1 LEKYPK
7 EIAMRPIQN
16 AGLAA
21 AVALV
26 FATVAQAAVP
36 GTVSL
41 NRTGPLITGAPRIT
55 SPNAAATTSSGT
67 TTTTTT
73 TGTVTAPTN
82 TTGVDLRNQA
92 TTDATAG
99 THASGS
105 TSALGPLANGT
116 ASVNAGAGTTTAT
129 TTGAIGTMP
138 FLGTP
143 IYANPSDTTLG
154 LASSTAPTTALASTD
169 VVYGNASIAAQG
181 IAVTEAQVN
190 GVNVDRAINQVS
202 RDRKRIGRNGQLL
215 YSIAPRTN
223 VDRSAQMPDDG
234 PSPALTGSNS
244 TLTR

>member
-1 LEKYPK
+1 
-7 EIAMRPIQN
+7 MRHPQTSV
-16 AGLAA
+16 LAA

-26 FATVAQAAVP
+26 FATVAQAATVP
-36 GTVSL
+36 GTVSRP
-41 NRTGPLITGAPRIT
+41 NTGPFVTSAPRIT
-55 SPNAAATTSSGT
+55 SPATTSSSTSANT

-73 TGTVTAPTN
+73 TSTVAPTN
-82 TTGVDLRNQA
+82 TTTVDLRNQA
-92 TTDATAG
+92 TLDATAG

-116 ASVNAGAGTTTAT
+116 TSAGVNAGTGTGT

-154 LASSTAPTTALASTD
+154 LASSTAPTTTGLASTD
-169 VVYGNASIAAQG
+169 LVYGNASLAAQG
-181 IAVTEAQVN
+181 IAVTEAQAN

>member
-1 LEKYPK
+1 
-7 EIAMRPIQN
+7 MRHTQTSV
-16 AGLAA
+16 LAA

-26 FATVAQAAVP
+26 FATLAQAATVP
-36 GTVSL
+36 GTVS
-41 NRTGPLITGAPRIT
+41 RPATGPFITSAPRIT
-55 SPNAAATTSSGT
+55 SPAVSASSTTSNP
-67 TTTTTT
+67 TTTT
-73 TGTVTAPTN
+73 TGTATAPTN
-82 TTGVDLRNQA
+82 TTSVDLRNQA
-92 TTDATAG
+92 TLEATAG

-116 ASVNAGAGTTTAT
+116 AGANTSTTGTTTGT

-143 IYANPSDTTLG
+143 IYANPSDNTLG
-154 LASSTAPTTALASTD
+154 IASPNAPASTGLASTD
-169 VVYGNASIAAQG
+169 LGYGNASIAAQG
-181 IAVTEAQVN
+181 IAVSETQVN

-244 TLTR
+244 TLAR